1 MFFISTV
8 SVQATK
14 ESLPQIDY
22 SRRILT
28 YVYSGIQKQSV
39 DSCCSPLHSIPPLLG
54 GGLLH
59 CLVLVFVLPLQED
72 HAAQQLQLP
81 SMATTA
87 GQSHTLGHFTPMCL
101 TSQISQRFK
110 GDDVM
115 TRAQRCG
122 RTVCANLCA
131 SESPRRPV
139 QCSQQDRHS
148 HTWCLREET
157 G

>member
-1 MFFISTV
+1 MM

-14 ESLPQIDY
+14 ESPLQIDY
-22 SRRILT
+22 SRRILR
-28 YVYSGIQKQSV
+28 YVDFGTQKQSA

-59 CLVLVFVLPLQED
+59 CLVLVFFLPLQED

-87 GQSHTLGHFTPMCL
+87 GQSHTLGQFMAMCL
-101 TSQISQRFK
+101 TPQISPGLK

-115 TRAQRCG
+115 RCVQWCG
-122 RTVCANLCA
+122 WMVSANLCA

-139 QCSQQDRHS
+139 HCSQQDTHS
-148 HTWCLREET
+148 HTWCLKEGT